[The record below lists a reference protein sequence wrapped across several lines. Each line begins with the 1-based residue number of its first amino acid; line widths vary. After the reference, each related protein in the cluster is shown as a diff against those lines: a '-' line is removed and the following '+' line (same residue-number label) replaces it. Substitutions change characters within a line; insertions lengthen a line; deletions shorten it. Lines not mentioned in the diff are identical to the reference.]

1 MQSADVGEVF
11 RFNMAILAGENSA
24 RERSRAAH
32 PAFDGPR
39 PISENQP
46 TQLWLVVASARR

>member
-1 MQSADVGEVF
+1 MQSEEVAAIF
-11 RFNMAILAGENSA
+11 RRNMSNLVSEAAS

-39 PISENQP
+39 PILQDEP
-46 TQLWLVVASARR
+46 AHLWLVVA